1 MSEHREGST
10 TRQSAL
16 GAKGGGQTAG
26 WERES
31 HHWAGVIGG
40 GMLEKVDTEANVKG
54 QGEELPRTEALRE
67 DAREEEGNRQIRSG
81 WDKSVHWAEIW
92 GLCE

>member
-1 MSEHREGST
+1 
-10 TRQSAL
+10 
-16 GAKGGGQTAG
+16 
-26 WERES
+26 
-31 HHWAGVIGG
+31 
-40 GMLEKVDTEANVKG
+40 MLEKVDTEANVKG
-54 QGEELPRTEALRE
+54 PGEELPRTEALRE